1 MVKIFIFILFF
12 SFSFGIETTQIAP
25 TQSNQSGVLQS
36 RILNI
41 LGENYYNRNR
51 SFINKLF
58 NNEEYFYQN
67 GSLDMYK
74 VVSTLQT
81 NGLLKL
87 KFPKPQEFNVVFI
100 SKTSPIFLLRSINKS
115 LSYMGYYYW
124 ITNEASYQEDMSK
137 IKISLIT
144 EHIIDPI
151 TLLNELSKN
160 GFVSSNITRKSDNEW
175 WYHLSLP
182 NPKLPDA
189 KFISKGNSINITEI
203 VGEYW
208 IEIGSYNGR
217 LEVST
222 LNSRNFNP
230 RIIFFDKN
238 LNILEVQTLSRRN
251 NLNVNIIENTRFI
264 QIKDS
269 ESFSNLK
276 GGVNIR
282 FK

>member
-1 MVKIFIFILFF
+1 MVKIFIFVLFF
-12 SFSFGIETTQIAP
+12 SFSFGIETTQH
-25 TQSNQSGVLQS
+25 NQSGVLQS

-51 SFINKLF
+51 SFINKIF
-58 NNEEYFYQN
+58 SNEEYFYQN

-137 IKISLIT
+137 IKVSLIT

-151 TLLNELSKN
+151 ALLNELSKN
-160 GFVSSNITRKSDNEW
+160 GFVISNITRKSDNEW

-269 ESFSNLK
+269 ESLSNLK

>member
-12 SFSFGIETTQIAP
+12 SFSFGIETTQITP

-124 ITNEASYQEDMSK
+124 ITNEASYQEDISK

-269 ESFSNLK
+269 ESLSNLK

>member
-1 MVKIFIFILFF
+1 MVKIFIFVLFF
-12 SFSFGIETTQIAP
+12 SFSFGIETTQH
-25 TQSNQSGVLQS
+25 NQSGVLQS

-51 SFINKLF
+51 SFINKIF
-58 NNEEYFYQN
+58 SNEEYFYQN
-67 GSLDMYK
+67 GSLDVYK

-137 IKISLIT
+137 IKVSLIT

-151 TLLNELSKN
+151 ALLNELSKN

-269 ESFSNLK
+269 ESLSNLK

>member
-1 MVKIFIFILFF
+1 MVKIFIFVLFF
-12 SFSFGIETTQIAP
+12 SFSFGIETTQH
-25 TQSNQSGVLQS
+25 NQSGVLQS

-41 LGENYYNRNR
+41 LGENHYNRNR
-51 SFINKLF
+51 SFINKIF
-58 NNEEYFYQN
+58 SNEEYFYQN

-124 ITNEASYQEDMSK
+124 ITNEASYQEDISK
-137 IKISLIT
+137 IKVSLIT

-151 TLLNELSKN
+151 ALLNELSKN

-269 ESFSNLK
+269 ESLSNLK

>member
-1 MVKIFIFILFF
+1 MVKIFIFVLFF
-12 SFSFGIETTQIAP
+12 SFSFGIETTQH
-25 TQSNQSGVLQS
+25 NQSGVLQS

-51 SFINKLF
+51 SFINKIF
-58 NNEEYFYQN
+58 SNEEYFYQN

-137 IKISLIT
+137 IKVSLIT

-151 TLLNELSKN
+151 ALLNELSKN

-269 ESFSNLK
+269 ESLSNLK

>member
-1 MVKIFIFILFF
+1 MVKIFIFVLFF
-12 SFSFGIETTQIAP
+12 SFSFGIETTQH
-25 TQSNQSGVLQS
+25 NQSGVLQS

-51 SFINKLF
+51 SFINKIF
-58 NNEEYFYQN
+58 SNEEYFYQN

-124 ITNEASYQEDMSK
+124 ITNEASYQEDISK

-151 TLLNELSKN
+151 ALLNELSKN

-269 ESFSNLK
+269 ESLSNLK